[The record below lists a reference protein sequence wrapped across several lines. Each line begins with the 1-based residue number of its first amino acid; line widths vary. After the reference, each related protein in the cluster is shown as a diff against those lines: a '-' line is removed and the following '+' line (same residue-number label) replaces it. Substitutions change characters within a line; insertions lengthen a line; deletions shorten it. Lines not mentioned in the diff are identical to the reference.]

1 MDRSLGQ
8 LGAQLVPSR
17 GVVDQLP
24 PRAAQERL
32 QLGLVPARGL
42 GGEQKPIAAASR
54 IFQRRQDRMAA
65 INPIAIERPA
75 IGHTITLTIAWRA
88 PIGGR

>member
-1 MDRSLGQ
+1 MDCVLGQ

-17 GVVDQLP
+17 GAVDQLP
-24 PRAAQERL
+24 SRAAQERL

-42 GGEQKPIAAASR
+42 GGEQKPIAAASG
-54 IFQRRQDRMAA
+54 IFQRRQDRMAT
-65 INPIAIERPA
+65 IKPIAIERPA
-75 IGHTITLTIAWRA
+75 ISRTIARTIAWRV